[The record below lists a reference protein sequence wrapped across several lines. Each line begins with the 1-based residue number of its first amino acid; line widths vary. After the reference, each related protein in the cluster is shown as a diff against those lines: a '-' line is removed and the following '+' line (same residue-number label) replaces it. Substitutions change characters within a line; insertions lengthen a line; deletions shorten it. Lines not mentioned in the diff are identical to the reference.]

1 MSALSEA
8 DEHNLTGLKIQFDTG
23 ENLRQKLSEESV
35 LLESKLCIITLK
47 WINLINR
54 SSDAVLAFE

>member
-1 MSALSEA
+1 MSEA

-23 ENLRQKLSEESV
+23 ENFRQKLSEESV